1 MLIEL
6 SVRNLAVF
14 EDVSVP
20 FVPGLNVVTGE
31 TGAGK
36 SVLVEA
42 IRLAL
47 GEKSDPQAV
56 RAGEEEAEVTAM
68 FDLSGRPELREAFDE
83 AGLPWDDEAVLR
95 RVVPASGR
103 SRAWLNGRPAPQA
116 ALTAVAPLLVEM
128 VSQHGVPLLLSK
140 PAAMSAVDAFAGTLE
155 RAADVRRRFRR
166 ISAVRREVDEAA
178 VRSATARDRIEGL
191 DFRISEL
198 SKAKV
203 EPGESDSI
211 AAELALLKG
220 GEKVLA
226 ALAAAEESLTDGE
239 RGACAAL
246 AFATA
251 RLREAAAADP
261 ATTELAERAA
271 SLKAEAAELA
281 RDLSVRARGVDT
293 SPHRRE
299 RLEERLSEL
308 RRLERKYAMDSAAL
322 ADHLDGLRAEREGL
336 DGALDE
342 ERRLRE
348 TLAREEAEAL
358 REAVGLSEARRAA
371 AEPMSRAA
379 EAELAR
385 VDLAGARLRAEVV
398 SREAVASSLS
408 ASGLDEAELLFCA
421 NAGQAL
427 RPLAQV
433 ASGGELS
440 RVMLAL
446 RNGAAAG
453 AGRRTVVF
461 DEIDTG
467 IGGKVA
473 ERVGA
478 RLRALSAGTQVVC
491 VTHLPQ
497 VAAFADAHLLVCKE
511 SSGGTVTTRVKPL
524 GKQDRINELARMISG
539 VEVTPEARAHAKE
552 LIGKAVGA

>member
-42 IRLAL
+42 LRLAT
-47 GEKSDPQAV
+47 GEKGDPQSV
-56 RAGEEEAEVTAM
+56 RTGEEEAEVTAL
-68 FDLSGRPELREAFDE
+68 FDLSGRPEMREAFDE
-83 AGLPWDDEAVLR
+83 AGLPWEEELLLR
-95 RVVPASGR
+95 RVVPAGGR
-103 SRAWLNGRPAPQA
+103 SRAWLNGRPASQSALA
-116 ALTAVAPLLVEM
+116 AISPLLVEM
-128 VSQHGVPLLLSK
+128 VSQHSVPLLLSR
-140 PAAMSAVDAFAGTLE
+140 PAALAALDGFAGTLDQ
-155 RAADVRRRFRR
+155 AAAVRRAFRR
-166 ISAVRREVDEAA
+166 ISALRREVDEAA
-178 VRSATARDRIEGL
+178 LRSASARDRIEGL
-191 DFRISEL
+191 DFRIAEL
-198 SKAKV
+198 AKAKLS
-203 EPGESDSI
+203 PGEAEEI
-211 AAELALLKG
+211 ASELALLKG

-226 ALAAAEESLTDGE
+226 ALGGAEEALTDTE
-239 RGACAAL
+239 RGAVHALSFAA
-246 AFATA
+246 A

-261 ATTELAERAA
+261 RIEPFVDRIA
-271 SLKAEAAELA
+271 SLKAEADELA
-281 RDLSVRARGVDT
+281 RDLSAHGRGVDV
-293 SPHRRE
+293 SPARRE

-308 RRLERKYAMDSAAL
+308 RRLERKYAMDAPAL
-322 ADHLDGLRAEREGL
+322 IAHLGDLRREREGL
-336 DGALDE
+336 DGALDD

-348 TLAREEAEAL
+348 SLAREEAEAL
-358 REAVGLSEARRAA
+358 RVAVALGEARRAA
-371 AEPMSRAA
+371 VGPMGAAA

-398 SREAVASSLS
+398 SREAAAASLS
-408 ASGLDEAELLFCA
+408 ASGLDEAELLFSA
-421 NAGQAL
+421 NEGQPL
-427 RPLAQV
+427 LPLAQV

-446 RNGAAAG
+446 RNGAASG
-453 AGRRTVVF
+453 QGRRTVVF

-478 RLRALSAGTQVVC
+478 RLKALSAGTQVLC

-497 VAAFADAHLLVCKE
+497 VAAFADAHLLVSKE
-511 SSGGTVTTRVKPL
+511 NAGGAVKTRVKPL
-524 GKQDRINELARMISG
+524 GKQDRINELARMMSG
-539 VEVTPEARAHAKE
+539 SEVTAEARAHARD
-552 LIGKAVGA
+552 LIGKAGDA

>member
-20 FVPGLNVVTGE
+20 FAPGFNVVTGE

-42 IRLAL
+42 IRLAM
-47 GEKSDPQAV
+47 GEKGDPQAI
-56 RAGEEEAEVTAM
+56 RAGEGEAEVTAL

-83 AGLPWDDEAVLR
+83 AGVPWEDELVLR
-95 RVVPASGR
+95 RVVPATGR
-103 SRAWLNGRPAPQA
+103 SRAWLNGRPVAQSALA
-116 ALTAVAPLLVEM
+116 AISPLLVEM
-128 VSQHGVPLLLSK
+128 VSQHSVPLLLSR
-140 PAAMSAVDAFAGTLE
+140 PAALAALDAFAGTLE
-155 RAADVRRRFRR
+155 QTADIRRRFRH
-166 ISAVRREVDEAA
+166 ISALRRDVVLAA

-191 DFRISEL
+191 DFRIAEL
-198 SKAKV
+198 SKAKLA
-203 EPGESDSI
+203 PGESDVI
-211 AAELALLKG
+211 AAELLLLKT
-220 GEKVLA
+220 GEKVRV
-226 ALAAAEESLTDGE
+226 ALAASEEALTDSD
-239 RGACAAL
+239 RGAGVVL
-246 AFATA
+246 AFAIA
-251 RLREAAAADP
+251 RLREAASAD
-261 ATTELAERAA
+261 ERLGDLVDRAA
-271 SLKAEAAELA
+271 SLKTEVDELA
-281 RDLSVRARGVDT
+281 RDMTVHSRDIDISPARRD
-293 SPHRRE
+293 
-299 RLEERLSEL
+299 RLEERLSEV
-308 RRLERKYAMDSAAL
+308 RRLERKYSMDTAAL
-322 ADHLDGLRAEREGL
+322 IGHLAELRSEREGL

-348 TLAREEAEAL
+348 SLSREEAEAL
-358 REAVGLSEARRAA
+358 RAAVSLSGTRRAA
-371 AEPMSRAA
+371 AEPMSRSA
-379 EAELAR
+379 EAELCK
-385 VDLAGARLRAEVV
+385 VDLAGARLQAEVV
-398 SREAVASSLS
+398 SREPVAASLS

-421 NAGQAL
+421 NAGQDL

-446 RNGAAAG
+446 RNGASGG

-478 RLRALSAGTQVVC
+478 RLKALAVGTQVLC

-497 VAAFADAHLLVCKE
+497 VAAFADAHLLVSKE
-511 SSGGTVTTRVKPL
+511 AAGGTVKTRVNPL
-524 GKQDRINELARMISG
+524 GKQDRINELARMVSG
-539 VEVTPEARAHAKE
+539 AEVTAGAKAHARE
-552 LIGKAVGA
+552 LIGKAGKN